1 MPDYRSLCSLQV
13 ARRTYHLD
21 SYRLPVAAMAAG
33 FEDFSHHDALAD
45 AEACAAIIVHAAAR
59 HEADDIE
66 QLAHITRVRFGAIGP
81 VALRDD
87 RAVARPDG
95 PAVAPPRPAGQPTE
109 PADPGDV
116 GGPCD
121 TRRMEI
127 LLLVIGLVAGI
138 ALGALG
144 TWFLAQRRAATAD
157 GGPATEDPALVE
169 ARHQAELAAAHAA
182 HAAEQARVLAEEQ
195 QVQAQLRAELAAF
208 EATADGLREQ
218 IEAARAQYR
227 EIVERQRVEQRDR
240 EAREAADSKVLQA
253 LAPVKQ
259 TLTDMQAKVTALE
272 TQRHQQHGELSQ
284 QLKIAAENEE
294 RLRSTAESLASALRS
309 NSTRG
314 VWGETQLRSVV
325 EAAGLIERVD
335 FDTQRSITTDSG
347 AGRPD
352 MVIHL
357 PGGKNIAVDA
367 KVPFNAYLEASQIPA
382 TAIGRRWRTAR
393 APHEAARQG
402 RPRPHRRA
410 RQQELLGGPRR
421 LARDG
426 HRVHSERVVGLE
438 RARGR
443 PRTLEFAFSKRVA
456 LASPVTLWSVLKTVA
471 FSWQQ
476 DVLTKEAKT
485 LFDLSRELYARL
497 ATTAGQIEKLG
508 RTIERSVKDYNA
520 FVGSLESRVL
530 PTARKLKALDET
542 KVLAT
547 LEGIEE
553 SPRELTAYEF
563 TTAAPADINARRS
576 RPRPPSRRS
585 SSTKTS
591 SPTSTP
597 RSAPRS
603 EHRRPRASRADDAQ
617 HVAGRVAE
625 PGDIGSLTTLAAA
638 SDAPLVGAVVVGCRI
653 DLRHHARPVQ
663 LVDRAI
669 DVLDDEVE
677 DRERR
682 GHVVGLRSR

>member
-1 MPDYRSLCSLQV
+1 MS
-13 ARRTYHLD
+13 
-21 SYRLPVAAMAAG
+21 
-33 FEDFSHHDALAD
+33 
-45 AEACAAIIVHAAAR
+45 AAA
-59 HEADDIE
+59 ATLDD
-66 QLAHITRVRFGAIGP
+66 
-81 VALRDD
+81 
-87 RAVARPDG
+87 
-95 PAVAPPRPAGQPTE
+95 
-109 PADPGDV
+109 
-116 GGPCD
+116 
-121 TRRMEI
+121 MEI
-127 LLLVIGLVAGI
+127 LLLVIGLIVGV
-138 ALGALG
+138 ALGVLG
-144 TWFLAQRRAATAD
+144 TWFLAQRRAAA
-157 GGPATEDPALVE
+157 GSSEPAAGEDPALIE
-169 ARHQAELAAAHAA
+169 ARHQQALTELRAAGEAQLSRALADERSRQAALGAELAA
-182 HAAEQARVLAEEQ
+182 V
-195 QVQAQLRAELAAF
+195 
-208 EATADGLREQ
+208 EATAAGLREQ

-227 EIVERQRVEQRDR
+227 EIVERQRVEQRER

-259 TLTDMQAKVTALE
+259 TLTDMQSKVTALE

-325 EAAGLIERVD
+325 EAAGLLERVD

-382 TAIGRRWRTAR
+382 TASGADGAQREKLMKGHVKAVRDHIVALGSKTYWEGLGASPEMVI
-393 APHEAARQG
+393 AFIPSESLVSSALEAD
-402 RPRPHRRA
+402 PS
-410 RQQELLGGPRR
+410 L
-421 LARDG
+421 
-426 HRVHSERVVGLE
+426 
-438 RARGR
+438 
-443 PRTLEFAFSKRVA
+443 LEFAFSKRVA

-563 TTAAPADINARRS
+563 TTANPAESPAEIEAPQTVEALTEHEYLIADID
-576 RPRPPSRRS
+576 PEIRS
-585 SSTKTS
+585 S
-591 SPTSTP
+591 
-597 RSAPRS
+597 
-603 EHRRPRASRADDAQ
+603 
-617 HVAGRVAE
+617 
-625 PGDIGSLTTLAAA
+625 I
-638 SDAPLVGAVVVGCRI
+638 
-653 DLRHHARPVQ
+653 
-663 LVDRAI
+663 
-669 DVLDDEVE
+669 
-677 DRERR
+677 
-682 GHVVGLRSR
+682 

>member
-1 MPDYRSLCSLQV
+1 
-13 ARRTYHLD
+13 
-21 SYRLPVAAMAAG
+21 
-33 FEDFSHHDALAD
+33 
-45 AEACAAIIVHAAAR
+45 
-59 HEADDIE
+59 
-66 QLAHITRVRFGAIGP
+66 
-81 VALRDD
+81 
-87 RAVARPDG
+87 
-95 PAVAPPRPAGQPTE
+95 
-109 PADPGDV
+109 
-116 GGPCD
+116 
-121 TRRMEI
+121 MEI
-127 LLLVIGLVAGI
+127 LLLVIGLVVGT

-144 TWFLAQRRAATAD
+144 AWFLAQRRAAAA
-157 GGPATEDPALVE
+157 GAGSVTEDPALVE
-169 ARHQAELAAAHAA
+169 ARHQAEVASVHAA
-182 HAAEQARVLAEEQ
+182 HAAEQARMLAEEQ
-195 QVQAQLRAELAAF
+195 QAQAQLRAELAAF
-208 EATADGLREQ
+208 EATAGGLREQ

-227 EIVERQRVEQRDR
+227 EVVERQRVEQRDR

-253 LAPVKQ
+253 LAPVRQ
-259 TLTDMQAKVTALE
+259 TLSDMQVKVTALE

-382 TAIGRRWRTAR
+382 TASGADGAQRERLMKGHVKAVRDHIVALGSKSYWEGLGASPEMVI
-393 APHEAARQG
+393 AFIPSESLVSSALEAD
-402 RPRPHRRA
+402 PS
-410 RQQELLGGPRR
+410 L
-421 LARDG
+421 
-426 HRVHSERVVGLE
+426 
-438 RARGR
+438 
-443 PRTLEFAFSKRVA
+443 LEFAFSKRVA

-563 TTAAPADINARRS
+563 TTASSADETPAIEAPSAVEAHAVVEALIEHEDLIADID
-576 RPRPPSRRS
+576 PEIRS
-585 SSTKTS
+585 S
-591 SPTSTP
+591 
-597 RSAPRS
+597 
-603 EHRRPRASRADDAQ
+603 
-617 HVAGRVAE
+617 
-625 PGDIGSLTTLAAA
+625 L
-638 SDAPLVGAVVVGCRI
+638 
-653 DLRHHARPVQ
+653 
-663 LVDRAI
+663 
-669 DVLDDEVE
+669 
-677 DRERR
+677 
-682 GHVVGLRSR
+682 